1 MALKLTAPIEKD
13 FILEKTDK
21 EYDVK
26 DDHTTV
32 RIRQATQGQCEI
44 RNALLS
50 EFTRVFDGDQLTVS
64 QHFSPE
70 ELYRREVELT
80 MVACNIEDDSGKPRF
95 LFKDGKVDP
104 ASFKR
109 GWAALPPLVAEEIHE
124 KVLEAN
130 PLWAGPMGE
139 V

>member
-80 MVACNIEDDSGKPRF
+80 LVACNIEGESGKP
-95 LFKDGKVDP
+95 LFFFKVGKIDP
-104 ASFKR
+104 ASFKK
-109 GWAALPPLVAEEIHE
+109 GWALLAPMVAEEIHD
-124 KVLEAN
+124 KVLEMN

-139 V
+139 A